1 MVIEILNILLADI
14 NEICTIRK
22 QKLFFYHFIFMTTP
36 TKRIPTV
43 SKACIGCGACV
54 SVSDGVFRINDE
66 GYSVAIEL
74 PDYEG
79 R

>member
-1 MVIEILNILLADI
+1 
-14 NEICTIRK
+14 
-22 QKLFFYHFIFMTTP
+22 MTTP

-66 GYSVAIEL
+66 GYSVAIDL

-79 R
+79 RWVEDAMSVCPVDAIRWKEVV